1 MNWTLISNISAI
13 VTCTAFI
20 LYLIGHIWAV
30 HISKNKIFEKFEF
43 VNEKDIDNIEYVD
56 FAEEY
61 GRIFSVSSPE
71 GIRNIKIFETQQ
83 NHDDCF
89 EMNKGRLLKEVK
101 NVKPNQK
108 TYIRANFTDISSNI
122 YLEIKRSDY
131 IKISFLVSDSGKD
144 GSFEQ
149 VNYNSKMTFM
159 SWLYYLC
166 K

>member
-1 MNWTLISNISAI
+1 MNWLLISNISAI

-20 LYLIGHIWAV
+20 LYLIGHIWAI

-43 VNEKDIDNIEYVD
+43 VNEKDIDNIEYID

-61 GRIFSVSSPE
+61 GQIFSVSSPE
-71 GIRNIKIFETQQ
+71 GIRSIRIFEAQQ
-83 NHDDCF
+83 KSNDCF
-89 EMNKGRLLKEVK
+89 AMDKRRLLKEVK

-108 TYIRANFTDISSNI
+108 IYIRANFTDISSNI

-131 IKISFLVSDSGKD
+131 IKISFLVADSGKD

-149 VNYNSKMTFM
+149 INYNSKMTFI